1 VSGLERGLACH
12 PERSEGSGLPDAEIL
27 SEAKD
32 DRHNLQISASSAQL
46 RPPSTPLPSAIIL
59 SMDTLKDRVAI
70 ITGAGR
76 GVGRATARLFA
87 REGAHVVLFSRT
99 ASHLAEA
106 ISDIARAGGQALSI
120 VGDVS
125 READVDALFQQVLDS
140 YGRVD
145 ILVNCAGIVAVRPF
159 VEMDVS
165 TWDAVMAVN
174 LRGTFLCCL
183 KAFQLMAAQQH
194 GVIINFSSLSG
205 VRGVEKFPG
214 LSAYNVSK
222 SGVAGLTEIL
232 AVEGQPYNIRVCAVS
247 PGAVDTEM
255 LRQAAPHLKAGM
267 TPGDMAEIVLFL
279 AGDSGRMLSGSNIE
293 IFSNR

>member
-1 VSGLERGLACH
+1 
-12 PERSEGSGLPDAEIL
+12 
-27 SEAKD
+27 
-32 DRHNLQISASSAQL
+32 
-46 RPPSTPLPSAIIL
+46 
-59 SMDTLKDRVAI
+59 MDTLKDRVAI

-76 GVGRATARLFA
+76 GIGRATAHLFA
-87 REGAHVVLFSRT
+87 REGAHLVLFSRT

-106 ISDIARAGGQALSI
+106 TSEIAQAGGQALSI

-125 READVDALFQQVLDS
+125 READVDALYQQVMDT

-145 ILVNCAGIVAVRPF
+145 ILVNCAGIVAVLPF
-159 VEMDVS
+159 VEMDIS
-165 TWDAVMAVN
+165 TWDSVIAVN

-183 KAFQLMAAQQH
+183 KAFQIMATQQQ

-232 AVEGQPYNIRVCAVS
+232 AVEGEPYNIRVCAIS

-255 LRQAAPHLKAGM
+255 LQQAAPHLKAGM
-267 TPGDMAEIVLFL
+267 TPDDMAEIVLFL
-279 AGDSGRMLSGSNIE
+279 AGDSGRKLSGTNIE